1 MVYFEDTGT
10 IVDAPVAFVWD
21 YLESEHHG
29 PAHSK
34 NARNFQ
40 VKETVGSTAVVSAER
55 YLNGKWSTFV
65 SKSSDFAPFCVCNEE
80 IEGDFAGT
88 KFVILYRPQGLQ
100 TRIDVYGDV
109 QSAVFDLP
117 EATQIF
123 LKLLEN
129 AYLDDAVVIAELR
142 KKQSS

>member
-10 IVDAPVAFVWD
+10 IIDAPVGFVWD

-34 NARNFQ
+34 SARNFQ
-40 VKETVGSTAVVSAER
+40 VKETVGATALVSAER
-55 YLNGKWSTFV
+55 YLNGKWTPFV

-80 IEGDFAGT
+80 VEGDFAGT
-88 KFVILYRPQGLQ
+88 KFVILYRPKGQRTQ
-100 TRIDVYGDV
+100 IDVYGDV
-109 QSAVFDLP
+109 QSATFGSD
-117 EATQIF
+117 EAKKIF

-129 AYLDDAVVIAELR
+129 AYLDDLTVITELR
-142 KKQSS
+142 KNLNR

>member
-1 MVYFEDTGT
+1 MVYIEDTGT
-10 IVDAPVAFVWD
+10 IIDAPVGFVWD

-34 NARNFQ
+34 SARNFQ
-40 VKETVGSTAVVSAER
+40 VKETVGSTTLVSAER

-80 IEGDFAGT
+80 VEGDFAGT
-88 KFVILYRPQGLQ
+88 KFVILYRPKGLQ
-100 TRIDVYGDV
+100 TRVDVYGDV
-109 QSAVFDLP
+109 RSTVFDP
-117 EATQIF
+117 DEAKKIF

-129 AYLDDAVVIAELR
+129 AYLDDVAVISELR
-142 KKQSS
+142 RKQSL

>member
-10 IVDAPVAFVWD
+10 VIDAPVGFVWD

-34 NARNFQ
+34 SARNFQ
-40 VKETVGSTAVVSAER
+40 VQETVGSSTLVSAER
-55 YLNGKWSTFV
+55 YLNGKWTKFV
-65 SKSSDFAPFCVCNEE
+65 SRSTDFAPFCVCNEE
-80 IEGDFAGT
+80 LEGDFAGT
-88 KFVILYRPQGLQ
+88 KFVIIYRPQKDR

-109 QSAVFDLP
+109 QSAVFGLD
-117 EATQIF
+117 EAKAIF

-129 AYLDDAVVIAELR
+129 AYLDDVAVIAVLR
-142 KKQSS
+142 KKLTG

>member
-1 MVYFEDTGT
+1 MVYFEDLGT
-10 IVDAPVAFVWD
+10 VIDAPIGFVWD

-40 VKETVGSTAVVSAER
+40 VKETVGPTALVSAER

-80 IEGDFAGT
+80 VEGDFAGT
-88 KFVILYRPQGLQ
+88 KFVILYRPKKNQ
-100 TRIDVYGDV
+100 TQIDVYGDV
-109 QSAVFDLP
+109 QSRVFGLD
-117 EATQIF
+117 EAKEIF

-129 AYLDDAVVIAELR
+129 AYLDDVAVISELR
-142 KKQSS
+142 KQQTR

>member
-1 MVYFEDTGT
+1 MVYFEDLGT
-10 IVDAPVAFVWD
+10 VIDAPIGFVWD

-40 VKETVGSTAVVSAER
+40 VKETVGPTALVSAER

-80 IEGDFAGT
+80 VEGDFAGT
-88 KFVILYRPQGLQ
+88 KFDILYRPKKNQ
-100 TRIDVYGDV
+100 TQIDVYGDV
-109 QSAVFDLP
+109 QSRVFGLD
-117 EATQIF
+117 EAKEIF

-129 AYLDDAVVIAELR
+129 AYLDDVAVISELR
-142 KKQSS
+142 KQQTR

>member
-10 IVDAPVAFVWD
+10 MIDAPVGFVWD

-34 NARNFQ
+34 SARNFR
-40 VKETVGSTAVVSAER
+40 VKETVGPTTLVSAER

-80 IEGDFAGT
+80 VEGDFAGT
-88 KFVILYRPQGLQ
+88 RFVLLYHPRGNRTQV
-100 TRIDVYGDV
+100 DVYGDV
-109 QSAVFDLP
+109 QSTVFDP
-117 EATQIF
+117 DEAKEVF
-123 LKLLEN
+123 LRLLEG
-129 AYLDDAVVIAELR
+129 AYLDDVAVISELR
-142 KKQSS
+142 RKETG